1 MKDTIICPYCE
12 AVNSKDSKYCR
23 VCGARLPTASQKE
36 IAKLLLSASL
46 HLANKRYDEAESDC
60 RLAIENDPFNADA
73 HSLLGD
79 IMERKG
85 DIQLAIYEYREAIR
99 LAPQER
105 FYRTRLDEIGKK
117 KSKIAPSIRRYI
129 LWLISLSFLIFLSY
143 RLFSLLISQGKP

>member
-12 AVNSKDSKYCR
+12 AVNSKESKFCR
-23 VCGARLPTASQKE
+23 VCGSRIPQASQKE

-46 HLANKRYDEAESDC
+46 HLANKKYDDAERDC

-79 IMERKG
+79 IMERRG
-85 DIQLAIYEYREAIR
+85 DISSAIEEYREAIR

-105 FYRTRLDEIGKK
+105 FYHTRLDEISRR
-117 KSKIAPSIRRYI
+117 KSKRFPPLRRYI
-129 LWLISLSFLIFLSY
+129 LWLISVSFLIFLAY
-143 RLFSLLISQGKP
+143 RLMTLLISQGKP

>member
-1 MKDTIICPYCE
+1 MNDTIICPYCE
-12 AVNSKDSKYCR
+12 AVNSKDSKFCR
-23 VCGARLPTASQKE
+23 VCGSRLPTASQKE
-36 IAKLLLSASL
+36 IAQILLSASL
-46 HLANKRYDEAESDC
+46 HLANKRYDDAEREC

-85 DIQLAIYEYREAIR
+85 DVKSAIEEYREAIR

-117 KSKIAPSIRRYI
+117 KSQRVPSIRRYI
-129 LWLISLSFLIFLSY
+129 LWLVSLSFLIFLAY
-143 RLFSLLISQGKP
+143 RLFSLLISQGQP